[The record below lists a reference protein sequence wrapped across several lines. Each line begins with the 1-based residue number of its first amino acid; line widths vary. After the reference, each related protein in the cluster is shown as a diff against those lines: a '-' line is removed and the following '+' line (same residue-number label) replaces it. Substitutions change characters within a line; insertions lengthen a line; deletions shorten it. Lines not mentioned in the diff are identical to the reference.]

1 MTTRLV
7 RAKLRAS
14 LATTAATALLLVG
27 IVRPATIEPTDA
39 SWTGKDL
46 ASASFSAAT
55 IPAPVLTQPC
65 EFRPGVLGLAA
76 RVRIYWQLPE
86 GYELG
91 DIVVE
96 ASTSGLGSVLAPLT
110 GFSVLSNTTAR
121 DDGTYRTTVPTN
133 LLGGLLGLG
142 SEMGGVLGLWS
153 LLCDRRCS
161 WCLPGLCG
169 SFHRYVRPVRVQY
182 RVRRYSVSRSSSSR
196 RISSASWGAPV
207 V

>member
-1 MTTRLV
+1 MAQDSVTTRLV

-27 IVRPATIEPTDA
+27 IVLPATIEPTDA

-142 SEMGGVLGLWS
+142 SEMEIAFAVEHESGWQSEPAAVATNAGLLVGLGGSCRNLT
-153 LLCDRRCS
+153 
-161 WCLPGLCG
+161 
-169 SFHRYVRPVRVQY
+169 
-182 RVRRYSVSRSSSSR
+182 
-196 RISSASWGAPV
+196 
-207 V
+207 